1 MVAIISSEHVNI
13 TTNLIAQH
21 DVMNSC
27 VRSSL
32 EIYKQTV
39 TDLLR
44 ITGKSVFYEDIIL
57 KTFIR

>member
-1 MVAIISSEHVNI
+1 MVAIISSENVNI

-39 TDLLR
+39 NYR
-44 ITGKSVFYEDIIL
+44 
-57 KTFIR
+57 